1 MGFNKATQNG
11 GRYGTT
17 TATTTTTTTRVNGV
31 NGRPAHAR
39 SKSQAPRPRTAH
51 AIREEQNEPPAS
63 NGTTEFQLYSTPAYV
78 QLPRHK
84 TTISQPVSALSMIRD
99 SSLTSRFNDMS
110 LEDENEPGSQAI
122 SRPLTR
128 QSSQSSITSQIS
140 NIPCKR
146 RGRAGQSDKNA
157 ASRQVS
163 SERA

>member
-1 MGFNKATQNG
+1 MGFNKATQN

-51 AIREEQNEPPAS
+51 AIREEQNEPPAN
-63 NGTTEFQLYSTPAYV
+63 NGMTDFQLFCTPAYI

-84 TTISQPVSALSMIRD
+84 TRISQPVTALSTIRD
-99 SSLTSRFNDMS
+99 SSLTSKFNDMS
-110 LEDENEPGSQAI
+110 LEDEHEPGSQAI
-122 SRPLTR
+122 SHPLTR

-140 NIPCKR
+140 DIPCKR
-146 RGRAGQSDKNA
+146 RGRAGHNDKNA
-157 ASRQVS
+157 TSRQVS